1 MTRDELNLTADETA
15 ILDDM
20 IARRE
25 ATFQKPQYMQ
35 SYRATRLKMIAREE
49 IATLPPKPAT
59 SNTDRTHYDTNR
71 RVVAIGPS
79 GPGRI
84 HEADVD
90 DLPICQLKGSTWFAP
105 GQPVKVLGPGPVTC
119 GHCAN
124 ATVHQ

>member
-1 MTRDELNLTADETA
+1 MTRDELNLSAEETA

-49 IATLPPKPAT
+49 IAALPPKPAAT
-59 SNTDRTHYDTNR
+59 VTDRRHYDTNR

-84 HEADVD
+84 HEADTD

-105 GQPVKVLGPGPVTC
+105 GQPVEVLGPGPVTC

-124 ATVHQ
+124 ATAHR

>member
-1 MTRDELNLTADETA
+1 MTRDDHNLTAEERA

-20 IARRE
+20 VARRE

-49 IATLPPKPAT
+49 IAALPTKPAAPVP
-59 SNTDRTHYDTNR
+59 DRRHYDANR

-84 HEADVD
+84 HEADAD
-90 DLPICQLKGSTWFAP
+90 HLPICQLKGSTWFAP